1 MALQFSGILDS
12 IYSGASTAR
21 TARWYAADYIDR
33 VLFATPSVQP
43 LFWPGTGQA
52 RPIPGLPDANG
63 YDGVEVFD
71 DHVMLWRGALLKW
84 SGRGDFSNW
93 IPVGVTAAFGTA
105 SLESDFTMTPA
116 GSTTAHAYVTGLA
129 GEFVIGQFARIVS
142 YESDLK
148 KIAYDYFRVSD
159 VALESVQRTNAIK
172 RSQSVEAG
180 QTKRIYLGR
189 YDTYVNWTTG
199 ARLKVN
205 GAATALKVTA
215 RSRNANYAYQTSA
228 ASPPIPE
235 IGATLV
241 LPFGSVPTEM
251 FAGDVL
257 SIGPTENPGQ
267 DLYRVKQAPS
277 FSVTV
282 ERLGIGDRITGQVF
296 SVGSRVSFQN
306 WVEVENTGT
315 SSVIIPPEAEV
326 TVVSS
331 LVLTPLGF
339 TGGTAVGAK
348 IPSGSAVETINANES
363 GEVLNV
369 GAAINGDIYA
379 VVTLA
384 EFAYILKKRS
394 IQSIQSVGQAAG
406 TFFIRPEIVDEGP
419 IGRYS
424 WCRAGDREIAYNG
437 NKGMYLYGGGQNLRA
452 IAQQHWEK
460 FRDEVDWARADEI
473 VAHHNRRDSEVWFT
487 YPTPSGVTKVYIW
500 NYAEDSVVID
510 RYPDDLN
517 GITALGRVDWELA
530 PTWSSLDPSEKC
542 NGIAKRWYEYVVVAE
557 REYTLVAIGGDAGSV
572 VRGEDPDKTVPR
584 LLVHGRVWSRSSR
597 DDCNPDPIPSS
608 AETPDFDFGD
618 PTVWKYVDTVYVVLN
633 GKENVPSDATLQV
646 TIGAR
651 DNLNS
656 PIRWSVPQNLL
667 VSSAGS
673 EPTKVN
679 ATVSGRYIRV
689 RFSSESVGANWGV
702 SGYHITARKGGAY

>member
-1 MALQFSGILDS
+1 MALQFSGILES

-21 TARWYAADYIDR
+21 TARWDAVDYIDR

-43 LFWPGTGQA
+43 LFWPGSGMA
-52 RPIPGLPDANG
+52 RPLPGLPDSNG
-63 YDGVEVFD
+63 YDGVEIFD

-84 SGRGDFSNW
+84 SDRGDFSNW
-93 IPVGVTAAFGTA
+93 IPVGITAAFGTA
-105 SLESDFTMTPA
+105 VLESDFTMTPA
-116 GSTTAHAYVTGLA
+116 GSTTSHAYVTDLA
-129 GEFVIGQFARIVS
+129 GEFVTGQYARIVS

-148 KIAYDYFRVSD
+148 KIAYDYFQVSD
-159 VALESVQRTNAIK
+159 VALESIQRTYSIK
-172 RSQSVEAG
+172 RSQSVDAG
-180 QTKRIYLGR
+180 AKKRIYLGR

-199 ARLKVN
+199 ARLKIN
-205 GAATALKVTA
+205 GTATTLKVTA
-215 RSRNANYAYQTSA
+215 RSRNANYFYQSSA
-228 ASPPIPE
+228 GSDPIPA

-241 LPFGSVPTEM
+241 MPFGSVPTEM
-251 FAGDVL
+251 FAGDVI

-277 FSVTV
+277 FSVTL
-282 ERLGIGDRITGQVF
+282 ERIGIGDRLTGQVF
-296 SVGSRVSFQN
+296 SIGTRASFQN
-306 WVEVENTGT
+306 WVEVENTG
-315 SSVIIPPEAEV
+315 SEGVSIPPEAEV

-331 LVLTPLGF
+331 VVLTPLGF
-339 TGGTAVGAK
+339 TGGTDVGLK
-348 IPSGSAVETINANES
+348 IPAGAAVESINANES

-406 TFFIRPEIVDEGP
+406 TFFIRPEILDEGP

-424 WCRAGDREIAYNG
+424 WCRAGDREIAFIG
-437 NKGMYLYGGGQNLRA
+437 NKGMYLYGGGQNIRQ
-452 IAQQHWEK
+452 IASNHWEQ
-460 FRDEVDWARADEI
+460 FRDEVDWARSDEI
-473 VAHHNRRDSEVWFT
+473 VAHHNRRQNEVWFT
-487 YPTPSGVTKVYIW
+487 YPTPTGTTKVYIW
-500 NYAEDSVVID
+500 NYVEDSIVLD
-510 RYPDDLN
+510 RYPDDVN

-530 PTWSSLDPSEKC
+530 PTWNSLDPSEKC
-542 NGIAKRWYEYVVVAE
+542 NGTAKRWYEYVDVAE

-572 VRGEDPDKTVPR
+572 VLGEDPDKTIPR

-597 DDCNPDPIPSS
+597 DDCNPEAIPSV
-608 AETPDFDFGD
+608 AETADFDFGD
-618 PTVWKYVDTVYVVLN
+618 PTVWKYLDTVYVVLN

-646 TIGAR
+646 TVGAR

-656 PIRWSVPQNLL
+656 TIRWSMPQNLS
-667 VSSAGS
+667 VATAGA
-673 EPTKVN
+673 EPTKIN

-689 RFSSESVGANWGV
+689 RFSSESVGSNWGI
-702 SGYHITARKGGAY
+702 SGYHLTARKGGTY